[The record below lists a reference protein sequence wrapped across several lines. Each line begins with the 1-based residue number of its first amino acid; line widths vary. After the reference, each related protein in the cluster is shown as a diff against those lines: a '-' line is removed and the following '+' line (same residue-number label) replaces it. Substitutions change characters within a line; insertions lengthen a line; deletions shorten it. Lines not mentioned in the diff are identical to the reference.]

1 LCVFDTFYLFCS
13 NYFFA
18 TYSITR
24 QSGDAKAPSA
34 RDVARGLEKENPSWR
49 VSEKKVSKIIKKD
62 KKKASGSVDGTA
74 ATDDSS
80 VISTGSTA
88 SKARRAFKKVGRSMR
103 SLGSFKKKKSVKE
116 DFTMISPPEPEP
128 VIVPELKPVEEK
140 EEVVA
145 EPEVDLLGGSDVEP
159 DIYDDEENEEKDK
172 ACFCVQCTVS

>member
-1 LCVFDTFYLFCS
+1 MCGFDFFYLFCS

-18 TYSITR
+18 SCFITQ

-34 RDVARGLEKENPSWR
+34 RDVARGLEKENPSWK

-80 VISTGSTA
+80 VVSTGSTA
-88 SKARRAFKKVGRSMR
+88 SKARRALKKVGKSMR

-116 DFTMISPPEPEP
+116 EVTMISPPEPEP

-145 EPEVDLLGGSDVEP
+145 EPEVDEVDVDAAS
-159 DIYDDEENEEKDK
+159 DIYDDDENEEKEK
-172 ACFCVQCTVS
+172 ACFCVQCSVS